1 MVYLKNNIPGSTTPP
16 DTNGNSRAFN
26 YKIGNF
32 GKYFVKGLLDDP
44 LNPYKAYLFTTD
56 NNLNSGTFGVFK
68 MDFTPATLK
77 YVYTILSMSSGS
89 SFSVNCIVRTSLTNE
104 NDFYFGGKT
113 QSLTDGTN
121 TQTFPT
127 GYGYVMTGKTSDSTK
142 NCFSFASG
150 YSLSL

>member
-26 YKIGNF
+26 YKIGSF

-77 YVYTILSMSSGS
+77 YVYTILSMS
-89 SFSVNCIVRTSLTNE
+89 
-104 NDFYFGGKT
+104 
-113 QSLTDGTN
+113 
-121 TQTFPT
+121 
-127 GYGYVMTGKTSDSTK
+127 
-142 NCFSFASG
+142 
-150 YSLSL
+150 